1 MPRMQKQV
9 RFIPFSMYVQI
20 FHQMFFK
27 HEKKDFGLV
36 QLKQKDKSDGNAQPT
51 ARNHDAF

>member
-20 FHQMFFK
+20 FQVIFQK
-27 HEKKDFGLV
+27 GKKDFGLV